1 MRRFSQKSLD
11 RLEGVDQQLRAL
23 AFKALEVQD
32 LTILE
37 GVRSMEKQKQ
47 LFREGKSKTLDSK
60 HLSGKAI
67 DIAPYP
73 IDWNDR
79 ERFYYLAGIIKGIA
93 NELGI
98 NVRWGGDWDSDND
111 FKDQTF
117 DDLVHFEV
125 R

>member
-1 MRRFSQKSLD
+1 MSKFSQKSLD
-11 RLEGVDQQLRAL
+11 RLEGVDDRLRAL
-23 AFKALEVQD
+23 AFKAVQVQD
-32 LTILE
+32 LTVLE

-47 LFREGKSKTLDSK
+47 LFRDGKSKTLDSK

-73 IDWNDR
+73 IDWQDR
-79 ERFYYLAGIIKGIA
+79 ERFYHLAGIIKGIA
-93 NELGI
+93 YELGI
-98 NVRWGGDWDSDND
+98 KIRWGGDWDSDND

-125 R
+125 I